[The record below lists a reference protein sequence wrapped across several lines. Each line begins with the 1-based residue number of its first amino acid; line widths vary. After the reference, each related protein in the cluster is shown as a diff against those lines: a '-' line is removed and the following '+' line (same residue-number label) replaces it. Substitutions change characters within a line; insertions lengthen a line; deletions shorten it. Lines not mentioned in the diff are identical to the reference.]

1 MEPKSISGSRLLTQ
15 ISIYILQGYVHS
27 YRRITNTSEYGREWM
42 EGQRMKKE
50 KNNKNLPSDKAGD
63 THVSTKRQVLAPI
76 WGAV

>member
-1 MEPKSISGSRLLTQ
+1 
-15 ISIYILQGYVHS
+15 
-27 YRRITNTSEYGREWM
+27 M